1 MVLSC
6 GHQSPLNLLLTYNS
20 GQQSSS
26 FFGGWGGEFQIREL
40 DKHLPPQLFSRQLE
54 GAVQVLPAG
63 LCFTCAASASTSHA
77 LLLPLLHMRC
87 FCLCFTCAASASAS
101 LALLLLLLV
110 PLRLSPPLRLLLRL
124 SLLVLVLLFLPGS
137 TRLRI
142 GGLQQSKLP
151 SAMKKSL
158 DTISRSSTRVDNCCT
173 PVSPEFSDRNIRA
186 LLAQIPIAAS
196 TSTEGHA
203 TIHTKLLR
211 KLEPG
216 RASE

>member
-87 FCLCFTCAASASAS
+87 FCLYFTCAASASTSHALLLPLLHMRCFCLCFTCAASASASHALLLPLLHMRCFCLCFTCAASASAS
-101 LALLLLLLV
+101 LALLLPLLH
-110 PLRLSPPLRLLLRL
+110 LR
-124 SLLVLVLLFLPGS
+124 
-137 TRLRI
+137 
-142 GGLQQSKLP
+142 
-151 SAMKKSL
+151 
-158 DTISRSSTRVDNCCT
+158 CCCYC
-173 PVSPEFSDRNIRA
+173 
-186 LLAQIPIAAS
+186 
-196 TSTEGHA
+196 
-203 TIHTKLLR
+203 
-211 KLEPG
+211 
-216 RASE
+216 